1 MLESDVLQPLVGS
14 KATKIFPYIR
24 KIDLMSSNSFILSSE
39 EQISLIDPGANED
52 QIYHLVGKITSMFE
66 EKPRPVVIYLTHSH
80 LDHCFQLRHCQEIRN
95 LGKILIAAQEK
106 GAEAIE
112 NCDSKLTLSG
122 LLGKKLTGISIDI
135 RLLSNRDILV
145 GGEKRLHLGGVE
157 YVYFSRSTKISQGPI
172 LDSQIVNL
180 GKGDQLEI
188 YLTPGH
194 SPDSICIRAG
204 RMLFVG
210 DLFFAP
216 NPGVA
221 GAYGWSQSDLLET
234 IQKVIWILEQKNIFL
249 CCSGHGRVID
259 ADTAWSTL
267 REMYRDVLSLSDLE
281 EITPRWA
288 RSTAAYAGDLMKE
301 LERLFTIITGRL
313 AYISHVLEELEEAE
327 EAEDWQS
334 LIDAERLDEL
344 FSEFNRFV
352 LELQTGKKL
361 DWDLVHKA
369 GKTVEKLD
377 GVFENRKLRSV
388 LNQSLLNRASRM
400 INDYAIVYR
409 GFKPTYYVSDIDINT
424 LIKEVLEY
432 TRYKH
437 ETDAILD
444 AETYEDYLWALKRRI
459 AHINVFEKTTLDFE
473 EVQGIPFARM
483 DTGRFMEAI
492 IDILERLCSDGAK
505 KIIIT
510 PLYNQGWITLRISV
524 TETASIHPWRD
535 ITLRFFERVLA
546 LCGGFIQTYTSQEGL
561 VVEIEF
567 LSCKMF

>member
-1 MLESDVLQPLVGS
+1 MLKSNVLQPLVGT
-14 KATKIFPYIR
+14 KGTKIFPYIR

-39 EQISLIDPGANED
+39 EQISLVDPGANVD
-52 QIYHLVGKITSMFE
+52 QICHLIGEITSMFE

-80 LDHCFQLRHCQEIRN
+80 LDHCFQLRYCQEIRN
-95 LGKILIAAQEK
+95 IGRILIAAQEK

-112 NCDSKLTLSG
+112 NCDSKLTLSD
-122 LLGKKLTGISIDI
+122 LLGKKLAGISIDI

-145 GGEKRLHLGGVE
+145 GGEKRLHIGGVE
-157 YVYFSRSTKISQGPI
+157 YAYLTRSIKIPRGPI
-172 LDSQIVNL
+172 LDSQIVTL

-204 RMLFVG
+204 RVLFVG

-234 IQKVIWILEQKNIFL
+234 IQKITWILEQKNLLL
-249 CCSGHGRVID
+249 CCSGHGKVID

-267 REMYRDVLSLSDLE
+267 REMYQDVLSLSGLE
-281 EITPRWA
+281 EITPKWA
-288 RSTAAYAGDLMKE
+288 RSTAAYAEDLMKE

-313 AYISHVLEELEEAE
+313 AYISHVLEKLEEMD
-327 EAEDWQS
+327 EAENWQS
-334 LIDAERLDEL
+334 LIDAEQIDEL
-344 FSEFNRFV
+344 FSQFNGFV
-352 LELQTGKKL
+352 MELQAGKKL

-369 GKTVEKLD
+369 GQTVGKLD
-377 GVFENRKLRSV
+377 RVFENRELRSV

-400 INDYAIVYR
+400 LNDYAIIYR
-409 GFKPTYYVSDIDINT
+409 GFKPTYYVSNIDINT

-432 TRYKH
+432 ARYRH
-437 ETDAILD
+437 EKDAILD

-459 AHINVFEKTTLDFE
+459 AHINVFEKTALDFE
-473 EVQGIPFARM
+473 EAQGLPLTRM
-483 DTGRFMEAI
+483 DKERFVEAI
-492 IDILERLCSDGAK
+492 IDILERLSSAGAK
-505 KIIIT
+505 RIIIT
-510 PLYNQGWITLRISV
+510 PLYNQGWITIRISV
-524 TETASIHPWRD
+524 TDSVSIHLWKD
-535 ITLRFFERVLA
+535 VTLRYFERALA
-546 LCGGFIQTYTSQEGL
+546 LCGGFIQTYASQEGL

-567 LSCKMF
+567 LSCEMF

>member
-1 MLESDVLQPLVGS
+1 MLESDILQSLVGT
-14 KATKIFPYIR
+14 KATQIFPYIR
-24 KIDLMSSNSFILSSE
+24 KIDLMSSNSFILSSD
-39 EQISLIDPGANED
+39 EQISLIDPGASED
-52 QIYHLVGKITSMFE
+52 PIYHLVEKTTAMFE

-80 LDHCFQLRHCQEIRN
+80 LDHCFQLRYCQKIRN
-95 LGKILIAAQEK
+95 LGRILIAAQEK

-112 NCDSKLTLSG
+112 NCDSEFTLSG

-145 GGEKRLHLGGVE
+145 GREERLHLGGMDF
-157 YVYFSRSTKISQGPI
+157 VYLTRSIKIPQGPI
-172 LDSQIVNL
+172 LDSQIIAL

-204 RMLFVG
+204 RILFVG

-234 IQKVIWILEQKNIFL
+234 IQKVTWILEQKNIL
-249 CCSGHGRVID
+249 HCCSGHGKVID

-267 REMYRDVLSLSDLE
+267 REMYRDVLSLSGLE
-281 EITPRWA
+281 EITPKWA
-288 RSTAAYAGDLMKE
+288 RCTAVYAGDLMKE
-301 LERLFTIITGRL
+301 LERLFTIIMGRL
-313 AYISHVLEELEEAE
+313 AYISHVLEELEEIE
-327 EAEDWQS
+327 EAENWQS
-334 LIDAERLDEL
+334 LIDAERIDDL
-344 FSEFNRFV
+344 FSEFNRFIM
-352 LELQTGKKL
+352 EMQAGKKL

-369 GKTVEKLD
+369 GKTVQKLD
-377 GVFENRKLRSV
+377 GIFENRKLRSV

-400 INDYAIVYR
+400 LNDYAIVYR
-409 GFKPTYYVSDIDINT
+409 GFKPTYYVSDVDINM

-432 TRYKH
+432 VRYRH
-437 ETDAILD
+437 EADAILD
-444 AETYEDYLWALKRRI
+444 AESYEDYLWALKKRI
-459 AHINVFEKTTLDFE
+459 AHIDIFEKTTFDFKA
-473 EVQGIPFARM
+473 VKDVPLARM
-483 DTGRFMEAI
+483 DKDRFMEAI

-510 PLYNQGWITLRISV
+510 ALYNQGWITLRVSATNSV
-524 TETASIHPWRD
+524 SIHPWKEMKQ
-535 ITLRFFERVLA
+535 RFFERVLA
-546 LCGGFIQTYTSQEGL
+546 LCGGFIQTYTSSEGL
-561 VVEIEF
+561 IVEIEF